1 MNIKKSIRT
10 RRGAKL
16 NLKGSADKI
25 ISNKISSSTYAL
37 NPDDFFG
44 LVPKLSVNEGDMV
57 KAGDPVFFNKKEPRI
72 KVVSPVSGTIKSI
85 NRGAKRKIEQI
96 IIESDGNNEMRSH
109 KVDQWETLE
118 RKELISLLLESGS
131 WPFIKQRPYGTIA
144 NPDDFPNAIFV
155 STINTAPLGADF
167 QYILEK
173 KQDNF
178 KTGLTVLNSLVDQ
191 AVFLGIDATFSKP
204 FEDIKNVQKY
214 NVSGPH
220 PAGNLSLHIQELS
233 PINMGDKV
241 WTVNAEDVA
250 NIGSFVKTGV
260 QELKRTIALVG
271 SAIKYPKYFS
281 VNIGIELSQMLSEAT
296 ITEDQVR
303 CINGNVLSG
312 STSHEN
318 GYLGYYNN
326 TVSVIPEGNG
336 YRMFGWL
343 PFKDNH
349 ILSLSNTSFSKLFN
363 KKGFSVN
370 TNLNGEER
378 ALVVTGEMEK
388 VFPLDLFPMQLI
400 KACMIEDI
408 EKMEALGIYEVVPE
422 DFGLI
427 DYANTSKL
435 EAQEIIKQGIELM
448 INEVG

>member
-1 MNIKKSIRT
+1 MSKDIQIRN
-10 RRGAKL
+10 GSNL
-16 NLKGSADKI
+16 NLEGDA
-25 ISNKISSSTYAL
+25 NKILVDIPVSKTFAL
-37 NPDDFFG
+37 NPDDFFNIT
-44 LVPKLSVNEGDMV
+44 PKLIVKQGDSVKKGS
-57 KAGDPVFFNKKEPRI
+57 PLFFSKHNPRI
-72 KVVSPVSGTIKSI
+72 HFVSPVAGEVTAIV
-85 NRGAKRKIEQI
+85 RGAKRKILQVVI
-96 IIESDGNNEMRSH
+96 TSDGSNEVVSH
-109 KVDQWETLE
+109 EISDFESHDADSV
-118 RKELISLLLESGS
+118 KEIILKSGS
-131 WPFIKQRPYGTIA
+131 WPFIKQRPYGIIA
-144 NPDDFPNAIFV
+144 NPDDLPNAIFV
-155 STINTAPLGADF
+155 STFNTAPLGADF

-173 KQDNF
+173 KHDNF

-191 AVFLGIDATFSKP
+191 AVFLGIDASFSKP

-214 NVSGPH
+214 NISGPH

-260 QELKRTIALVG
+260 QDLKRTIALVG